1 MKPSALRA
9 GSAPQTNCSAFP
21 ATAKHGSLIPF
32 PTEHRHAPAR
42 GAAIDSVQ
50 HEPSLVSPPL
60 GIAGANRTI
69 FVVPIDKG
77 LAGICARAELA
88 KKIST
93 QDSNTMRLGRI
104 LFSISSENRQLDSR
118 RDHRAARD
126 AHQRLASHQ
135 SGRQQ
140 NPRPA
145 LGLILRSENRMRQ
158 RADKNRDAEPEW
170 KIETDGRRHDR
181 RAPLRSVLL
190 EIPIAETENRRERR
204 PGRDRPER
212 QPAMKTPCVTFAIRN
227 ACGAA

>member
-21 ATAKHGSLIPF
+21 ATAKHGSLIAF

-50 HEPSLVSPPL
+50 HAPSLVSPPL
-60 GIAGANRTI
+60 GSAGANRTI
-69 FVVPIDKG
+69 FVDPIDKG
-77 LAGICARAELA
+77 LAG
-88 KKIST
+88 
-93 QDSNTMRLGRI
+93 
-104 LFSISSENRQLDSR
+104 
-118 RDHRAARD
+118 
-126 AHQRLASHQ
+126 HQ

-170 KIETDGRRHDR
+170 KIETDGSRH
-181 RAPLRSVLL
+181 
-190 EIPIAETENRRERR
+190 
-204 PGRDRPER
+204 
-212 QPAMKTPCVTFAIRN
+212 
-227 ACGAA
+227 